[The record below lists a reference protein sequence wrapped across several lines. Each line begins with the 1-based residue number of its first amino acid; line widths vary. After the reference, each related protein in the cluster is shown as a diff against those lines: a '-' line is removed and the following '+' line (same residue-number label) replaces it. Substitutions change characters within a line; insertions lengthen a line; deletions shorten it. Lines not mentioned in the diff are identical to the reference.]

1 MCSECIVC
9 ELQIKIELEKN
20 DLPNEI
26 IKLII
31 TKYKPI
37 VCRTDIQLYIEYHNI
52 ITNIDNNINKFNYMR
67 TLTYIYGINIEQ
79 LLMKV
84 DNIAI
89 FHFNDT
95 WSCLIDDVN
104 SYLDMFYPQY
114 KLYSKDHLEFLILIY
129 ICGMLEF
136 ESTIKFI

>member
-1 MCSECIVC
+1 MCRRCIVC

-26 IKLII
+26 INLII
-31 TKYKPI
+31 TQYKPI
-37 VCRTDIQLYIEYHNI
+37 VCRSDIQLYIEFQNI

-67 TLTYIYGINIEQ
+67 ALIYIYGINISQ
-79 LLMKV
+79 LLIKV

-89 FHFNDT
+89 FHFNET
-95 WSCLIDDVN
+95 WNCLSDDVD